1 MSSNRRNLIRS
12 IRRYILIV
20 LLSLLLVL
28 SVVSIFDRVVSVS
41 RTRERIRNEII
52 DRKSQLIK
60 SEILLVSSIIH
71 NYITNYHDKNEI
83 LDYLQTIH
91 FENEQ
96 DHYIFINT
104 YKGDALLLNAK
115 RVRDGKNI
123 WNFEDPNGVKVIQEE
138 RKAAEKPNGGFIHY
152 SWVKPTTGVI
162 TPKISFVIG
171 IPELKWMV
179 GTGVYLDSIE
189 SETVKQVKVIYK
201 DLITQLILLVI
212 LLSVTSIFLYLKF
225 KRFTTEA
232 SGDISI
238 INKCLENVD
247 NDSVFCE
254 ISRIKYDEFFAIGHR
269 TNEMIEKKR
278 KAEEAQKNS
287 DLRFRLQKEQ
297 SPLAYVGWD
306 LNNQITDWNPSAE
319 RIFGYS
325 REEAL
330 GRGIGFTIP
339 ETAVDGV
346 TKVFQ
351 NLLENDG
358 SIKYI
363 NQNITKD
370 GRKIIC
376 EWYNSSLRD
385 NSGKKLGIVAVG
397 LDITKRVEAEEEI
410 KIKNIELEKAVKE
423 KTVLLKEVHHRVK
436 NNMAIISSL
445 LSLQANEIEDKQMLD
460 ILQSSQSRIQSM
472 ALVHEHIYKNET
484 LSEVN
489 VEKYITELV
498 EYIISIYTVSSSQV
512 SLNID
517 VAEINFEL
525 NTLIPL
531 GMLINEM
538 VSNSLKYAFDGAEVL
553 KLTIILKTVDNT
565 YYLNISDNGPGFDFK
580 KGSVKEGSIG
590 LMLIKSL
597 VEQLEGRL
605 KVNSEG
611 RTSYEIYF

>member
-1 MSSNRRNLIRS
+1 MSANRRSLIRS
-12 IRRYILIV
+12 IRRYILII

-28 SVVSIFDRVVSVS
+28 SVVSIFDRVISVS

-60 SEILLVSSIIH
+60 SEILLISSMIH
-71 NYITNYHDKNEI
+71 NYINEHQDKNEI

-91 FENEQ
+91 FENKQ
-96 DHYIFINT
+96 DHYIFVNT
-104 YKGDALLLNAK
+104 YKGEALLLNAK

-138 RKAAEKPNGGFIHY
+138 RKAADKPNGGFIHY
-152 SWVKPTTGVI
+152 SWVKPTTNIV

-189 SETVKQVKVIYK
+189 SETVKQVKAIYK
-201 DLITQLILLVI
+201 DLVTQLILLVV

-232 SGDISI
+232 SEDISI

-254 ISRIKYDEFFAIGHR
+254 TSRIKYYEFSVIGHR

-278 KAEEAQKNS
+278 KAEEAQRDS
-287 DLRFRLQKEQ
+287 DLRFRLQKKQ

-330 GRGIGFTIP
+330 GRGIDFIIS
-339 ETAVDGV
+339 ETVVDGV
-346 TKVFQ
+346 KKVFQ

-358 SIKYI
+358 SVKYI

-498 EYIISIYTVSSSQV
+498 EYIISIYTVSSSRV

-553 KLTIILKTVDNT
+553 KLTIILKNIDDT
-565 YYLNISDNGPGFDFK
+565 YYLNISDNGPGFDFE

-611 RTSYEIYF
+611 RTTYEIYF